1 MDTAGPPSRRYGF
14 EVNTT
19 YLPFRWL
26 EFYTS
31 VASTHARYTQDYND
45 GAGHVGRHIPE
56 APNLIA
62 NVAGYVRNLG
72 PWSGGIEWR
81 YLGKFPLTPDNAVAG
96 KGYGEV
102 NLEGNYTFQSG
113 LKLGVAVYNFLD
125 TKANAAEFYYTDRLP
140 GEAVAGVN
148 DVHIHP
154 LEPRSFRFT
163 ISKAFS

>member
-1 MDTAGPPSRRYGF
+1 MTVTATFFQIRFASETTYDPDLGVDTAGPPSRRYGF

-72 PWSGGIEWR
+72 HGR
-81 YLGKFPLTPDNAVAG
+81 
-96 KGYGEV
+96 
-102 NLEGNYTFQSG
+102 
-113 LKLGVAVYNFLD
+113 
-125 TKANAAEFYYTDRLP
+125 AASNGATS
-140 GEAVAGVN
+140 A
-148 DVHIHP
+148 
-154 LEPRSFRFT
+154 SFRSRPIMPLPAKDTERSTSRAITPFR
-163 ISKAFS
+163 AA